1 MRDRI
6 DGFLG
11 FDGATLSTEGLLAVA
26 LAEDVQHRLFSG
38 CEHDV
43 AVDVDGVSSPT

>member
-6 DGFLG
+6 DSLLG
-11 FDGATLSTEGLLAVA
+11 FDGATLSTEGLLSVA
-26 LAEDVQHRLFSG
+26 LAEDIRHRLFSG

-43 AVDVDGVSSPT
+43 AVDVDGVFGAT